1 MDAPASDGIRI
12 VKPPSKRELVLGH
25 MRVAGHENDRKAWM
39 RLYTENKI
47 SLAVAEDAW
56 RNGRAAAMRDS
67 KP

>member
-1 MDAPASDGIRI
+1 MDAPTPNGIRI
-12 VKPPSKRELVLGH
+12 VKPPSKRELALGH

-39 RLYTENKI
+39 RLYAENKI

-56 RNGRAAAMRDS
+56 RNGRAAAA